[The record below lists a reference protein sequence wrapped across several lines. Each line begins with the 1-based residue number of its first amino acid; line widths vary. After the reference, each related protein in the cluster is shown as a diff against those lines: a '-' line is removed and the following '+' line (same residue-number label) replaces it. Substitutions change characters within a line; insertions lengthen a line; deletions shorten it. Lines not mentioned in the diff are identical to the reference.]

1 MTSTPVTAGI
11 GTFFK
16 GQVPAGTPTG
26 SGVETSFSDVLK
38 NQKSDQKAADTGKR
52 APKVKA
58 ENDTNKAD
66 NDRVKPEDTA
76 KSENTANQTKATD
89 TKDAAGTESTK
100 EASDAADKMLKKTA
114 EKLGM
119 SEEEL
124 LMIMNSLSL
133 TPMDL
138 LQAENLQAVLLAAA
152 GETDAC
158 SMVTNEDLFTTFKD
172 LTAELEQV
180 LQEISEATGMDVSE
194 VKEFLEVF
202 ADQAQKSEVLA
213 ETLPEEDEFT
223 EKKPEAKDGVAAAT
237 SVQEEN
243 APDGAKIMLERSLEK
258 DSDADRG
265 EGRELSG
272 QTNPF
277 AQEMAVSNQTES
289 VQAAPESAGY
299 FDADTEMIFNQI
311 TDYIK
316 GQITDG
322 VSEVEMQLHPESLG
336 TLHIRLTAKDGM
348 LTAQF
353 TAQNDAVKAAL
364 EGQMIQLKETF
375 KEQGMSVEAIEV
387 TVESHKFDQNFSEN
401 RGSMQQNDRRPS
413 KQARRQINLNTS
425 IEEEDLTEEEQL
437 AAQVL
442 RDSGGTVDYT
452 A

>member
-11 GTFFK
+11 GTFLK
-16 GQVPAGTPTG
+16 GQVPAGTPAG
-26 SGVETSFSDVLK
+26 SGVDTSFSDVLK
-38 NQKSDQKAADTGKR
+38 NQKNDQKVAENRT
-52 APKVKA
+52 PEVKA
-58 ENDTNKAD
+58 EKRTDNTE
-66 NDRVKPEDTA
+66 NDRVKPEDTVRR
-76 KSENTANQTKATD
+76 EDTANRTKGTD
-89 TKDAAGTESTK
+89 DGDAAGAECTK

-138 LQAENLQAVLLAAA
+138 LQPENLQAVILAAA
-152 GETDAC
+152 GETDAS
-158 SMVTNEDLFTTFKD
+158 SMVTSEDLFATFKD
-172 LTAELEQV
+172 LAAELDQV
-180 LQEISEATGMDVSE
+180 LKEISEATGMDVSE
-194 VKEFLEVF
+194 VKEFLEAF
-202 ADQAQKSEVLA
+202 ADQARNPEIPAEV
-213 ETLPEEDEFT
+213 LPEEDSLAER
-223 EKKPEAKDGVAAAT
+223 KSEAKTDMFAVSDMQA
-237 SVQEEN
+237 EN
-243 APDGAKIMLERSLEK
+243 TPDGSKIMLERSLAK
-258 DSDADRG
+258 DQSTDQG
-265 EGRELSG
+265 EGKELSG
-272 QTNPF
+272 QPNPF
-277 AQEMAVSNQTES
+277 APEAMVSNQTES
-289 VQAAPESAGY
+289 AQAMSEGIGY
-299 FDADTEMIFNQI
+299 YDADSEMIFNQI

-401 RGSMQQNDRRPS
+401 RGSLQQENRRPS
-413 KQARRQINLNTS
+413 KQARRQINLNDAV
-425 IEEEDLTEEEQL
+425 EEEDLTEEEQL

>member
-16 GQVPAGTPTG
+16 GQVPAGTPAG
-26 SGVETSFSDVLK
+26 SGVDTSFSDVLK
-38 NQKSDQKAADTGKR
+38 NQKNDQKAADTGNR
-52 APKVKA
+52 EPKVKA
-58 ENDTNKAD
+58 GNDTNNAE
-66 NDRVKPEDTA
+66 NNRVKPEDTA
-76 KSENTANQTKATD
+76 KSENAADQTKATD
-89 TKDAAGTESTK
+89 TEDAARTEGTK

-158 SMVTNEDLFTTFKD
+158 SMVTNEDLFAAFKD
-172 LTAELEQV
+172 LTAELDQV

-194 VKEFLEVF
+194 VKEFLETF
-202 ADQAQKSEVLA
+202 ADQVQNPEIQAEVL
-213 ETLPEEDEFT
+213 PEDDNSA
-223 EKKPEAKDGVAAAT
+223 KKPEVKEDVVAAT

-243 APDGAKIMLERSLEK
+243 APDGAKIMLERSLAK
-258 DSDADRG
+258 DQDTDRG
-265 EGRELSG
+265 EGKELAG
-272 QTNPF
+272 QPNPF
-277 AQEMAVSNQTES
+277 APETVISDQTES
-289 VQAAPESAGY
+289 VQAAPESVGY
-299 FDADTEMIFNQI
+299 FDADSEMIFNQI

-316 GQITDG
+316 GQVTDG
-322 VSEVEMQLHPESLG
+322 ISEVEMQLHPESLG

-401 RGSMQQNDRRPS
+401 RGSMQQDGRRPS
-413 KQARRQINLNTS
+413 KQARRQINLNIPT
-425 IEEEDLTEEEQL
+425 EEEDLTEEEQL